1 MRNARSLLTPLVL
14 VCTALILAGC
24 TSRSEDAVRPQ
35 TAVASAPSVATPLD
49 RAAIEQVLAEA
60 TDDDVEEQAAKLM
73 LEQLAVDSG
82 YALTT
87 WARGDSAGQ
96 ALLRKEGSAWTVLA
110 HDYGW
115 MGVRALGREGVP
127 DDVAR
132 RLLDQI
138 DPNWPSYEEF

>member
-1 MRNARSLLTPLVL
+1 MRNARSLLTLLAL
-14 VCTALILAGC
+14 VCAVLILAGC

-35 TAVASAPSVATPLD
+35 TAAASAPSVATPVD
-49 RAAIEQVLAEA
+49 RAAIEQVLVQA
-60 TDDDVEEQAAKLM
+60 TNDDVEEQAAKLM
-73 LEQLAVDSG
+73 LEQLAVDSD

-96 ALLRKEGSAWTVLA
+96 ALLRKEGSTWTVLA

-115 MGVRALGREGVP
+115 MGFGTLDRKGVP
-127 DDVAR
+127 TDVAR

-138 DPNWPSYEEF
+138 DPNWLSYEEF